1 MLQLYHT
8 PATTSGASPVS
19 FDMAGHD
26 DAEARRLCVAHLSAI
41 IGNATIETERGV
53 LSSMHGVRCGLA
65 DLSVMTCFFPP
76 SPLRLKAS
84 GTPASGRV
92 LMLRSMEGPL
102 IVEQDGQ
109 AVEAELG
116 DFLFVSGE
124 LPYCWHLPEGGRLD
138 CGSLPAAA
146 FRIADATLSR
156 LMLRPI
162 PRTFP
167 PLQLLITYGAYLLM
181 RGPHSAGEAEMANAH
196 FNEILPLVVAYLET
210 PSVPDPDRLLPVKRY
225 IDDHLRD
232 GDLDVSRVAGVLNV
246 TPRYVQ
252 KLFQREG
259 TTFSKYLLERRLD
272 EARKLLL
279 RNGPAHPIGATAYDV
294 GFGDISYFNRTFRK
308 RYGVAPSAVREDAQ
322 RTRVANG

>member
-1 MLQLYHT
+1 MLQLYHKPINT
-8 PATTSGASPVS
+8 DGIRPVN
-19 FDMAGHD
+19 FDMSGHD
-26 DAEARRLCVAHLSAI
+26 DIEARRLCTGHFSGIVGDAVV
-41 IGNATIETERGV
+41 ETERGV
-53 LSSMHGVRCGLA
+53 LSGIRGIRCGLA
-65 DLSVMTCFFPP
+65 GLNVMTCFFPP
-76 SPLRLKAS
+76 SPLRLR
-84 GTPASGRV
+84 GRGMPGLDKV

-102 IVEQDGQ
+102 VVEQDGRT
-109 AVEAELG
+109 VEAALG

-124 LPYCWHLPEGGRLD
+124 LPYDWYLPEGGRLD
-138 CGSLPAAA
+138 CGSLPASA
-146 FRIADATLSR
+146 FLVPGETLSR

-181 RGPHSAGEAEMANAH
+181 RGPHSASEAEMASTH

-210 PSVPDPDRLLPVKRY
+210 PSQQDRDRLSPVKRY
-225 IDDHLRD
+225 IDVHLRD
-232 GDLDVSRVAGVLNV
+232 GDLNIATVASVLDV

-259 TTFSKYLLERRLD
+259 TTFSKYLLERRLA

-279 RNGPAHPIGATAYDV
+279 RGNGMLSIGATAYEV

-308 RYGVAPSAVREDAQ
+308 RYGVAPSSIRGEARKTV
-322 RTRVANG
+322 G

>member
-1 MLQLYHT
+1 M
-8 PATTSGASPVS
+8 S
-19 FDMAGHD
+19 FDMSGHD
-26 DAEARRLCVAHLSAI
+26 DAEAERLCAGHFLTVIGEVA
-41 IGNATIETERGV
+41 IETGLGV
-53 LSSMHGVRCGLA
+53 LSAVRGVTCGLA
-65 DLSVMTCFFPP
+65 DLNVMTCFFPP
-76 SPLRLKAS
+76 SPLRVRGIGMPGSDK
-84 GTPASGRV
+84 V

-102 IVEQDGQ
+102 VVEQDGRKI
-109 AVEAELG
+109 EAALG

-124 LPYCWHLPEGGRLD
+124 MAYDWYLPEGGRLD
-138 CGSLPAAA
+138 CGSLPGAA
-146 FRIADATLSR
+146 FRVSGETLSR

-181 RGPHSAGEAEMANAH
+181 RGPHSANEAEMANAH

-210 PSVPDPDRLLPVKRY
+210 PSTVERDRLHPVKRY
-225 IDDHLRD
+225 IDDHLGD
-232 GDLDVSRVAGVLNV
+232 GDLSISAVAAVLDV

-259 TTFSKYLLERRLD
+259 TTFSRYLLERRLA

-279 RNGPAHPIGATAYDV
+279 RGTGTLSIGATAYEV

-308 RYGVAPSAVREDAQ
+308 RYGVAPSSVRDEARQ
-322 RTRVANG
+322 TLG

>member
-8 PATTSGASPVS
+8 PANASGASPVS

-26 DAEARRLCVAHLSAI
+26 DAEARRLCAAHFSPI
-41 IGNATIETERGV
+41 IGGATVEVERGV
-53 LSSMHGVRCGLA
+53 LSGMHGIRCGLA
-65 DLSVMTCFFPP
+65 GLSVMTCFFPS

-84 GTPASGRV
+84 GTPGSGRV

-102 IVEQDGQ
+102 IVAQDGRTI
-109 AVEAELG
+109 EAEPG

-124 LPYCWHLPEGGRLD
+124 LPYDWYLPEGGRLD
-138 CGSLPAAA
+138 CGSLPAGA
-146 FRIADATLSR
+146 FRVPGATLSR

-196 FNEILPLVVAYLET
+196 FNEILPLVVAYLEA
-210 PSVPDPDRLLPVKRY
+210 PPAPDRDRLLPVKRY

-259 TTFSKYLLERRLD
+259 TTFSKYLLERRLA

-279 RNGPAHPIGATAYDV
+279 RNGPARPIGATAYDV

-308 RYGVAPSAVREDAQ
+308 RYGVAPSAVRERAESISTAD
-322 RTRVANG
+322 G

>member
-8 PATTSGASPVS
+8 SIDASGVSPVN
-19 FDMAGHD
+19 FDMASHG
-26 DAEARRLCVAHLSAI
+26 DAEARRLCTAHFAGV
-41 IGNATIETERGV
+41 IGEAAVEAARGV
-53 LSSMHGVRCGLA
+53 LCGMRGVKCSLA
-65 DLSVMTCFFPP
+65 NLSVMTCFFPA
-76 SPLRLKAS
+76 SPLRLRGAGQPGS
-84 GTPASGRV
+84 DRV

-102 IVEQDGQ
+102 TVEQDGQ
-109 AVEAELG
+109 KVFAELG

-124 LPYCWHLPEGGRLD
+124 MPYVWHLPEGGRLD
-138 CGSLPAAA
+138 CGSLPASA
-146 FRIADATLSR
+146 FRVPGNGLSR

-162 PRTFP
+162 PRSFP

-181 RGPHSAGEAEMANAH
+181 RGPHSTGEAEMANAH
-196 FNEILPLVVAYLET
+196 FNEILPLVVAYLEA
-210 PSVPDPDRLLPVKRY
+210 PPAPERDRLSPVKRY

-232 GDLDVSRVAGVLNV
+232 GDLDISRVAAVLDV

-259 TTFSKYLLERRLD
+259 TTFSRYLLERRLA

-279 RNGPAHPIGATAYDV
+279 RSGPSRPIGATAYDV

-308 RYGVAPSAVREDAQ
+308 RYGVAPSAIREQAESIG
-322 RTRVANG
+322 TANG